1 MECKDRLDFALAA
14 TSTGLWSLRHDTQ
27 EFDCEGWLKSLWGI
41 APEATVTFPSFLAAL
56 YEEDAAR
63 ISAYVN
69 DVQGGWPSHD
79 VEVRIRRLD
88 NGADRWIAMRG
99 KRVQVDGVHEIIGTA
114 RDITESKLHDSQVH
128 LLMREVTHRS
138 KNLLAIIQ
146 AMARRTVK
154 HSLTASD
161 FEERFSARL
170 RGLAFSHEILASQD
184 WRGASLQ
191 ELVTG
196 HLSQILE
203 HHADRIRISGPVVF
217 IRPEA
222 AQNLGLALNELSTN
236 TAKFGALAHAWGA
249 VSFEW
254 QVDADE
260 SGPRWLRFTWRET
273 GEREIEP
280 PVRKGFGHEVME
292 RVVARALDG
301 IVQTTYPATGFE
313 WSLRIPVSHISTET
327 WGPE

>member
-56 YEEDAAR
+56 HEEDAAR

-88 NGADRWIAMRG
+88 DGADRWIAMRG
-99 KRVQVDGVHEIIGTA
+99 KRVQVDGGHEIIGTA

-184 WRGASLQ
+184 WRGASLRGTRDGPPQ
-191 ELVTG
+191 PDSRESCRPHQHQWAGRVHSSRGCAEPRAGAERTQ
-196 HLSQILE
+196 HE
-203 HHADRIRISGPVVF
+203 HRQVRCP
-217 IRPEA
+217 
-222 AQNLGLALNELSTN
+222 
-236 TAKFGALAHAWGA
+236 GA
-249 VSFEW
+249 
-254 QVDADE
+254 
-260 SGPRWLRFTWRET
+260 
-273 GEREIEP
+273 
-280 PVRKGFGHEVME
+280 
-292 RVVARALDG
+292 
-301 IVQTTYPATGFE
+301 
-313 WSLRIPVSHISTET
+313 
-327 WGPE
+327 